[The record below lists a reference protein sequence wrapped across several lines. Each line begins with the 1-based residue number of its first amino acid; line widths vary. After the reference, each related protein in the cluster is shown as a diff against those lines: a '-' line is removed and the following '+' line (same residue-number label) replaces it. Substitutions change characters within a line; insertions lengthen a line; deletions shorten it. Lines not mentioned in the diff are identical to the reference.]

1 MDRRIGSSS
10 SRPAYSSYSSSSS
23 RSHHS
28 SDPYYSSGSHHS
40 SDPYYS
46 SGTHSSS
53 DPYYSSGTHSSSDPY
68 YSSGTHSSS
77 DPYYSSGTHSSSYSS
92 SSYGGGG
99 GGGSGGYQY
108 SPSYTPPSSH
118 ERRDHIR
125 MQAEQKPSFYGKL
138 VRPVNDGLQRG
149 GYGISPSSYH
159 SVQQNL
165 DGVHGGSR
173 SQSEAHFREAVGF
186 GRDATHSYSRGDYG
200 QAGMEALGS
209 AVNTVGGFGTAWPAG
224 SEKLYRQTTPEKKGY
239 GDW

>member
-1 MDRRIGSSS
+1 MPRGIDSSY
-10 SRPAYSSYSSSSS
+10 SRPHYSSSSS
-23 RSHHS
+23 KSHHS

-40 SDPYYS
+40 SSSSSSHHASDPYYS
-46 SGTHSSS
+46 SSSHRSS
-53 DPYYSSGTHSSSDPY
+53 DPYYSSGSHHS
-68 YSSGTHSSS
+68 
-77 DPYYSSGTHSSSYSS
+77 SSSYSS
-92 SSYGGGG
+92 SAYGGGG

-125 MQAEQKPSFYGKL
+125 QQAYEKPSFYGKL
-138 VRPVNDGLQRG
+138 VRPVNDGLQKG

-173 SQSEAHFREAVGF
+173 SQSEAHFREAAGF
-186 GRDATHSYSRGDYG
+186 GRDATHSYSRGDYR

-209 AVNTVGGFGTAWPAG
+209 AVNTAGGFGTAWPAG
-224 SEKLYRQTTPEKKGY
+224 SDKIHRQTTPEKRGY